1 MSSTER
7 KGVICAGGRKGFAL
21 VTAILA
27 IMILVALGFLA
38 LSVTTGD
45 LKITSRVVGEKK
57 ALSAAETGVHR
68 LMQNFDPANMAGALV
83 NNAQVNAAAD
93 PNSLY
98 TISNVGLPASGPAVL
113 SLRGY
118 SIGGGQ
124 QWGQRR
130 YVGRVTGVNTNYRSS
145 ASDVGIQIDV
155 GMGYGPIE
163 ITTMSR

>member
-1 MSSTER
+1 MSSNSKK
-7 KGVICAGGRKGFAL
+7 KGVIDPRGRRGFAL
-21 VTAILA
+21 VMAILA
-27 IMILVALGFLA
+27 IMILMALGFLA

-57 ALSAAETGVHR
+57 ALSAAETGIHR
-68 LMQNFDPANMAGALV
+68 LMQNFDPATGAGAETNV
-83 NNAQVNAAAD
+83 QVNAAVD
-93 PNSLY
+93 PGSRY
-98 TISNVGLPASGPAVL
+98 TISNVGRPASGPDAL
-113 SLRGY
+113 PLRGY

-130 YVGRVTGVNTNYRSS
+130 YVGSVTGVNTNYNSS
-145 ASDVGIQIDV
+145 VTIDV

>member
-1 MSSTER
+1 MSSKTKR
-7 KGVICAGGRKGFAL
+7 KSVIDPGGRQGFAL

-27 IMILVALGFLA
+27 IMILMALGFLA

-45 LKITSRVVGEKK
+45 LKITARVVGEKK
-57 ALSAAETGVHR
+57 ALSAAEAGIHR
-68 LMQNFDPANMAGALV
+68 LMQNFDPVNLTGAQATSV
-83 NNAQVNAAAD
+83 QVNAAAD
-93 PNSLY
+93 PKSRY
-98 TISNVGLPASGPAVL
+98 TISSVGRPASGPDAL
-113 SLRGY
+113 PLRGY

-130 YVGRVTGVNTNYRSS
+130 YVGSVTGVNENYKSS
-145 ASDVGIQIDV
+145 VTIDV